1 MTEAQTNGG
10 ANVREQRAK
19 TERKRLVSH
28 ASRPLLVRPEGRP
41 QPEVFL
47 FQEGKGGTV
56 LLAPPDVDI

>member
-1 MTEAQTNGG
+1 M
-10 ANVREQRAK
+10 REQRAK